1 MSEARWT
8 VTGVLS
14 DLSEDSRRAE
24 MHITVD
30 EGLIVLFKR
39 FDGSKDTEAVI
50 QSARD
55 LIGEK
60 VIASGTIQPHAD
72 SKLRTPYFLSPS
84 ELHAG

>member
-1 MSEARWT
+1 VSEATWT

-14 DLSEDSRRAE
+14 DLIEDSRRAE

-39 FDGSKDTEAVI
+39 FDGSKDAVAVI

-84 ELHAG
+84 ELHTG

>member
-1 MSEARWT
+1 MSEATWT

-14 DLSEDSRRAE
+14 DLIEDSRRAE
-24 MHITVD
+24 MHVTVD

-55 LIGEK
+55 
-60 VIASGTIQPHAD
+60 
-72 SKLRTPYFLSPS
+72 
-84 ELHAG
+84 

>member
-1 MSEARWT
+1 VSEATWT
-8 VTGVLS
+8 ITGVLS
-14 DLSEDSRRAE
+14 DLIEDSRRAE
-24 MHITVD
+24 MHVTVD

-39 FDGSKDTEAVI
+39 FDGSKATEAVI

-60 VIASGTIQPHAD
+60 IMASGTIQPHAD

-84 ELHAG
+84 EIHAG

>member
-1 MSEARWT
+1 MSEATWT

-14 DLSEDSRRAE
+14 DLIEDSRRAE
-24 MHITVD
+24 LHITVD
-30 EGLIVLFKR
+30 DGLIVLFKR
-39 FDGSKDTEAVI
+39 FDGSKDTEVVI

-60 VIASGTIQPHAD
+60 ITASGTIQPHAD

-84 ELHAG
+84 EIHAG

>member
-1 MSEARWT
+1 VSEATWT

-14 DLSEDSRRAE
+14 DLIEDSRRAE
-24 MHITVD
+24 MHVTVD

-39 FDGSKDTEAVI
+39 FDGSKATEDVI

-60 VIASGTIQPHAD
+60 ITASGTIQPHAD

-84 ELHAG
+84 ELYAG